1 MDLTGVNVAVIG
13 LGASGF
19 AAARL
24 AAEKGGEVYVSD
36 ARTDD
41 ATAARGAD
49 LGAAGIDVE
58 LGRHDIERM
67 VDAGLVV
74 ASPGVPPSAPV
85 LRALAD
91 RGVRWISEPEFAARF
106 LPGSLIGIT
115 GTNGKTTTTLLVDHL
130 LRCSG
135 IRSAAGGNVG
145 GGLAPAASDL
155 ARSGEPYDWVVLEM
169 SSFQLAG
176 VDTFRPDIGVVTN
189 LSPDHLDRYGSVQ
202 AYYDDKARLFD
213 NADADS
219 VWVLPFA
226 DPQVAAL
233 AGDAPGRR
241 YHFDGPGRVKAGAER
256 AEPTAHSIAAAS
268 DAFVNDGV
276 LFLRI
281 DGELEEIIE
290 VGDLPL
296 LGAHNVTN
304 ALTAAL
310 VARLAGAQVGGLTAG
325 LGSAQALPHRL
336 EPLREVHGVLWV
348 NDSKATNVAAT
359 RSAIESLD
367 RKIVL
372 LLGGKD
378 KAEDFGELASSM
390 VDRVSCV
397 LAYGAAGPRAEAA
410 LSAAFAGR
418 AGMPEL
424 ELIGGTLDRVV
435 ARAAEVAR
443 PGDVVLLSPACS
455 SFDMYENYEARGR
468 HFGDLV
474 RGIA

>member
-24 AAEKGGEVYVSD
+24 AVEKGGDVYVSD
-36 ARTDD
+36 ARTND
-41 ATAARGAD
+41 AAAARGAA
-49 LGAAGIDVE
+49 LGDAGIDVE

-67 VDAGLVV
+67 VDAGFVV
-74 ASPGVPPSAPV
+74 ASPGIPPDAPV

-189 LSPDHLDRYGSVQ
+189 LSPDHLDRYGSVS
-202 AYYDDKARLFD
+202 AYYADKARIFD
-213 NADADS
+213 NAGSDS
-219 VWVLPFA
+219 TWVLPFA
-226 DPQVAAL
+226 DPDVSAL
-233 AGDAPGRR
+233 AADVPGRR
-241 YHFDGPGRVKAGAER
+241 FYFDGSVSTDEARR
-256 AEPTAHSIAAAS
+256 DTADRH
-268 DAFVNDGV
+268 AFVDDGV
-276 LFLRI
+276 LFLRT
-281 DGELEEIIE
+281 DGEIEELIE
-290 VGDLPL
+290 AEDLPL

-310 VARLAGAQVGGLTAG
+310 VARLAGAQVGGLSAG
-325 LGSAQALPHRL
+325 LGSARALPHRL
-336 EPLREVHGVLWV
+336 EPVREAGGVLWV

-359 RSAIESLD
+359 RSAIGSLD
-367 RKIVL
+367 RPIVL
-372 LLGGKD
+372 LVGGKD
-378 KAEDFGELASSM
+378 KEENFAELAPVM
-390 VDRVSCV
+390 TGRVSHV
-397 LAYGAAGPRAEAA
+397 LAYGAAGPRLDAS
-410 LSAAFAGR
+410 LRSAFSAR
-418 AGMPEL
+418 DGMPDVEL
-424 ELIGGTLDRVV
+424 VEGTLDHVV

-443 PGDVVLLSPACS
+443 SGSVVLLSPACS
-455 SFDMYENYEARGR
+455 SFDMYENYEERGH
-468 HFGDLV
+468 HFCELV
-474 RGIA
+474 RGLA

>member
-24 AAEKGGEVYVSD
+24 AVEKGGDVYVSD
-36 ARTDD
+36 ARTND
-41 ATAARGAD
+41 AAAARGAA
-49 LGAAGIDVE
+49 LGDAGVDVE

-67 VDAGLVV
+67 VDAGFVV
-74 ASPGVPPSAPV
+74 ASPGIPPDAPV

-176 VDTFRPDIGVVTN
+176 VDNFRPDIGVVTN
-189 LSPDHLDRYGSVQ
+189 LSPDHLDRYGSVA
-202 AYYDDKARLFD
+202 AYYEDKARLFD
-213 NADADS
+213 NAGSDS
-219 VWVLPFA
+219 TWVLPFA
-226 DPQVAAL
+226 DPDVSAL
-233 AGDAPGRR
+233 ARDAAGRR
-241 YHFDGPGRVKAGAER
+241 FYFDGSVPTPGGRHDSADR
-256 AEPTAHSIAAAS
+256 H
-268 DAFVNDGV
+268 AFVDDGV
-276 LFLRI
+276 LFLRT
-281 DGELEEIIE
+281 DGEIEELIE
-290 VGDLPL
+290 VEDLPL

-310 VARLAGAQVGGLTAG
+310 VARLAGAQIGGLSAG
-325 LGSAQALPHRL
+325 LGSVRALPHRL
-336 EPLREVHGVLWV
+336 EPVREVGGVLWV

-359 RSAIESLD
+359 RSAIGSLD
-367 RKIVL
+367 RPIVL
-372 LLGGKD
+372 LVGGKD
-378 KAEDFGELASSM
+378 KEEDFAELAPIM
-390 VDRVSCV
+390 AGRVSRV
-397 LAYGAAGPRAEAA
+397 LAYGAAGPRVDAA
-410 LSAAFAGR
+410 LRSAFSGHP
-418 AGMPEL
+418 GMPDVEMV
-424 ELIGGTLDRVV
+424 EGTLDRVV
-435 ARAAEVAR
+435 ARATEVAH
-443 PGDVVLLSPACS
+443 PGSVVLLSPACS
-455 SFDMYENYEARGR
+455 SFDMYENYEARGQ
-468 HFGDLV
+468 HFCDLV
-474 RGIA
+474 RGLA